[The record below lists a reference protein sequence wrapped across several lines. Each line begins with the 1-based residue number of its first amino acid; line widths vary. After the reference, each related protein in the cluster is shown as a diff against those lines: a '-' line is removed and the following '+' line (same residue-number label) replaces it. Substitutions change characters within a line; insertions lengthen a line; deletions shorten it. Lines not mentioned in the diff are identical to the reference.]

1 MTRQAL
7 LINCTEN
14 KGWNFI
20 MKVTELKNQLNT
32 MEKNELI
39 ALIVKLYKND
49 KMCRNM
55 LDAEFGG
62 EEVQAVLL
70 ANAKKQLY
78 DIFFSKASLSLRNAK
93 AVLSGFKKTAKNKED
108 YFDLELYYVELGTAY
123 TNEYGDINEAF
134 YSSLISVFADFCENV
149 KQSGG
154 SDFLHSVRMRLDRL
168 NEEAQDIGWGYGYE
182 IGELYSELI
191 GFYGEEN
198 E

>member
-1 MTRQAL
+1 
-7 LINCTEN
+7 
-14 KGWNFI
+14 
-20 MKVTELKNQLNT
+20 MKITELKKRLNA
-32 MEKNELI
+32 MEKKELAELI
-39 ALIVKLYKND
+39 VRLYKND
-49 KMCRNM
+49 KMCRNI

-62 EEVQAVLL
+62 EEVQAALL

-93 AVLSGFKKTAKNKED
+93 AVLSEFKKTVKNQED
-108 YFDLELYYVELGTAY
+108 YFDLELYYIELGTAY